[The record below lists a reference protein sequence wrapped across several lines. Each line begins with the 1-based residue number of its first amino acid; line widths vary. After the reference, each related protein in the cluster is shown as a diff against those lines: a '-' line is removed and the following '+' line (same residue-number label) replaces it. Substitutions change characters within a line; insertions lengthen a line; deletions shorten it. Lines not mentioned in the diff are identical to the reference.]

1 MKNRF
6 KIAFATVLL
15 SLVIAGCPGTQFSP
29 PEGKEKV
36 IADLKARRAAFN
48 PVEIDFKFK
57 FPKGVFFT
65 ASLEGHA
72 VYELTENGP
81 LLRLVAFGPLGA
93 QALDLLVADGEFL
106 VKLPERSEPLC
117 QEDLCREYGDSPLT
131 RLPSVLAARPGLF
144 IGGVPE
150 GISNDWSF
158 RRTPRGAWLTSP
170 DGASYLVAGVP
181 PVIQKAVIEEGT
193 IGTLVVHMDDWR
205 FAPGG
210 PYPKNAVTKFDNR
223 ALFSLT
229 VRNWQSTPSL
239 PPDLFDMKAETTTS
253 IRNLLK

>member
-1 MKNRF
+1 M
-6 KIAFATVLL
+6 LC
-15 SLVIAGCPGTQFSP
+15 LVITGCPGTQFSP
-29 PEGKEKV
+29 PESKEKV
-36 IADLKARRAAFN
+36 IEELKARRAAFS

-72 VYELTENGP
+72 VYDLSDNGP
-81 LLRLVAFGPLGA
+81 RLRLVAFGPLGA
-93 QALDLLVADGEFL
+93 QALDLLVTDGEFL
-106 VKLPERSEPLC
+106 VKIPDYSEPLC

-150 GISNDWSF
+150 GITHDWSF
-158 RRTPRGAWLTSP
+158 NRTPRGAWLTSP
-170 DGASYLVAGVP
+170 DGKASYLVVGIP
-181 PVIQKAVIEEGT
+181 PVIRKAVIEDDT
-193 IGTLVVHMDDWR
+193 IGTLKVHLDKWEP
-205 FAPGG
+205 APGG
-210 PYPKNAVTKFDNR
+210 PYPKDAVTRFDGR

-229 VRNWQSTPSL
+229 VRNWQSKPDL
-239 PPDLFDMKAETTTS
+239 PPELFDMEAKISSS